1 MRQADSQ
8 EKDMNDKITILFVD
22 DDDKI
27 LSAIHREL
35 MDEPYEFLLAT
46 SGQEA
51 LKILEQNEVAVLV
64 SDMRMPQMDG
74 MELLKIAKEKHPAT
88 IRMMISGHA
97 NITSLLKAI
106 NENIIYKFITK
117 PWKDSEEL
125 KSIVKQAVNYY
136 NLRRERDLLLA
147 QVQQYREQAAK

>member
-1 MRQADSQ
+1 
-8 EKDMNDKITILFVD
+8 MNDKITILFVD
-22 DDDKI
+22 DDEKI

-35 MDEPYEFLLAT
+35 MDEPYEFLFAT

-74 MELLKIAKEKHPAT
+74 MELLKIAKEKYPAT

-97 NITSLLKAI
+97 NITNLLKAI

-117 PWKDSEEL
+117 PWKDSDEL
-125 KSIVKQAVNYY
+125 KLIVQQAINYY

-147 QVQQYREQAAK
+147 EVKQYREHAAQ